1 MSRIRTST
9 SQENKTKQTKAYNQ
23 LQIFNI
29 TMLQKDQQ
37 SIEQDIK
44 TTSRNNPAI
53 EVEEKELCPICNRPY
68 QGSLGDRC
76 ECAVSASNS
85 SDSVS
90 DSYESAFEASYSGN
104 SGNVAD
110 DTDPFARVSGV
121 DSFCAGLKTALR
133 AEYHKDMYPV
143 IDYLIDNLNSQGYL
157 PEDIVE
163 ETCDICSASE
173 EDVTKILTSLQML
186 DPAGI
191 GARSFRESLLLQLL
205 RITPRHVVAE
215 ALIQDHFEDFAERRY
230 REIAKALNVP
240 QKIVENESQF
250 IRDHL
255 SPKPAHGFD
264 PDLNNISEPAPT
276 IRPDVVIRKT
286 SQGMEVDVVES
297 RRFKIS
303 VAESYTVIRKQM
315 RKNSLNASEQE
326 RTLIRDSVDE
336 ANNFINAI
344 HHRWQTIK
352 HVCEALVTLQNEYLE
367 HGTVGLRK
375 LTRKDVGHQVGLHE
389 STVSRATAGKFVLL
403 PNGKTVPFDDFFD
416 DSQYVKDKMREFI
429 ENEDP
434 RHPLSDEQLMRLI
447 NRCGMDIA
455 RRTVAKYRDELKI
468 LPSRFR
474 RSRATVHYPST

>member
-1 MSRIRTST
+1 MSHIRTT
-9 SQENKTKQTKAYNQ
+9 AAQENKTKSKTTYNQ

-29 TMLQKDQQ
+29 TILQKDQQ
-37 SIEQDIK
+37 SIELDIK
-44 TTSRNNPAI
+44 STSRNNPAI

-76 ECAVSASNS
+76 ECAASRSSSTSS
-85 SDSVS
+85 SDA
-90 DSYESAFEASYSGN
+90 YEAVFEASYSGN
-104 SGNVAD
+104 SGYTAD
-110 DTDPFARVSGV
+110 DTDPFARVSGAE
-121 DSFCAGLKTALR
+121 SFCAGLKTTLR
-133 AEYHKDMYPV
+133 AEYHSEQYPI

-157 PEDIVE
+157 PADIIE
-163 ETCDICSASE
+163 ETCDICSVNE
-173 EDVTKILTSLQML
+173 EMVTQVLTSLQML

-191 GARSFRESLLLQLL
+191 GARSFQESLLLQLQ
-205 RITPRHVVAE
+205 RITPRHMVAE
-215 ALIQDHFEDFAERRY
+215 ALIQSHFEDFAERRY
-230 REIAKALNVP
+230 REIAKALGVSP
-240 QKIVENESQF
+240 KVVENESQF
-250 IRDHL
+250 IREHL

-286 SQGMEVDVVES
+286 PQGMEVDVLES

-303 VAESYTVIRKQM
+303 VAESYSELRKQM
-315 RKNSLNASEQE
+315 RKNSLNASEQD
-326 RTLIRDSVDE
+326 RALIRDSVDE

-344 HHRWQTIK
+344 NHRWQTIK
-352 HVCEALVTLQNEYLE
+352 NVSEALVRMQNEYLE

-375 LTRKDVGHQVGLHE
+375 LTRKDVGHEVGLHE
-389 STVSRATAGKFVLL
+389 STVSRATAGKYVLL
-403 PNGKTVPFDDFFD
+403 PNGKTVSFDDFFD

-474 RSRATVHYPST
+474 RSRPTFLYPTV